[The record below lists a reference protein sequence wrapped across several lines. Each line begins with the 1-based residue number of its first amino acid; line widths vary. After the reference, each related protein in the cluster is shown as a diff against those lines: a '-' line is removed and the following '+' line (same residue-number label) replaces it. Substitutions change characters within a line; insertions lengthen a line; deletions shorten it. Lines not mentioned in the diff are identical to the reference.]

1 MDDSKELL
9 KNLNE
14 QQKDT
19 VLKILKEFA
28 KDGSSRTY
36 AELLY
41 ADYKEIPV
49 DIETFLTDD
58 KYLGNAW
65 KDNEGKLKLY
75 PFWLEEL
82 KDIFPSNIATD
93 YDTLLE
99 SGARGIGKSEIACGV
114 ICPYLMYRVMC
125 LKDPLEHYHIKNT
138 EKIAFAFMNIKLDL
152 AEAIATDKFQKTIQ
166 KSPWFM
172 SKGKM
177 TQRNNNPYWNP
188 PDPLELII
196 GSQSDDVIGRPIFFC
211 LDGETMIKTTEGLKR
226 LDTLVDK
233 DIQVISIDEQ
243 GEEVISEHCT
253 VKPTLKT
260 NEEYQIELEDGS
272 IIKCTPTHR
281 FMLKNGTYK
290 MAKDLTEDDEL
301 FDENI
306 KPFGYIYKFVNT
318 KTNRVYIGKREKSE
332 FDIHYYGSG
341 KLWKEDLKKYGKG
354 VITREIICFG
364 YSREELNELEK
375 LYIKLYKAQD
385 KAFGYNIHK
394 GGQGG
399 NSLNDTEKWSELHK
413 GEKNGRYHKEVS
425 EETRKQISIGNKGK
439 IRSDEFKRKIS
450 SILTGKKKPANFGEK
465 VSKALKGKKK
475 SDIHLQHLKKSHKIV
490 EEKNG
495 GRIIYNNGIREIRL
509 HPNEMVPEG
518 FIKGRIKSKMKS
530 NLPKNYHWY
539 NNGKIAIY
547 CEKCPEGFVKGRKLM
562 V

>member
-49 DIETFLTDD
+49 DIETFLNDD

-65 KDNEGKLKLY
+65 KDGSGKLKLY
-75 PFWLEEL
+75 PFWLKEL

-172 SKGKM
+172 NKGKM

-439 IRSDEFKRKIS
+439 IRNDEFKRKIS

-490 EEKNG
+490 EEKNR

>member
-49 DIETFLTDD
+49 DIETFLNDD

-65 KDNEGKLKLY
+65 KDGSGKLKLY
-75 PFWLEEL
+75 PFWLKEL

-172 SKGKM
+172 NKGKM

-375 LYIKLYKAQD
+375 LYINLYKAQD

-439 IRSDEFKRKIS
+439 IRSDKFKRKIS

-490 EEKNG
+490 EEKNR